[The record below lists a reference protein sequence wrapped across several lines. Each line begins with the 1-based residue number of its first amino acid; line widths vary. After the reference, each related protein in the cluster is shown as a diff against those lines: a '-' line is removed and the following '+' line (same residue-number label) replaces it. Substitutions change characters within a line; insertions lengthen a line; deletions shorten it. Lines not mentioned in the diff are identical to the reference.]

1 MVQELSLYGVVAEQ
15 EQPIFLSALT
25 SWSGMRPREFQE
37 HILCWEPTYPFR
49 PKLAAGQVNQIEQ
62 YRIFARQ
69 NDPLCR
75 PFQENK
81 QALSQEK
88 WEISV
93 HEVPEAG
100 QALKL
105 ISQSVLT
112 TPIHEGDPFDF
123 LATLGY
129 TYKDEYWVKGY
140 EFVIKNVVLRIF
152 RILTC
157 SADQLSLADPSKQF
171 LVKAHISCKSVTDL
185 PAIEAA
191 TAELLGFQKDV
202 KGLVS
207 LDQPERQA
215 FDTRVR
221 A

>member
-1 MVQELSLYGVVAEQ
+1 MVHELSLYGVVAEQ

-25 SWSGMRPREFQE
+25 SWAGMPPRGFQE
-37 HILCWEPTYPFR
+37 HVLSWEPTYPFR

-69 NDPLCR
+69 YDSLCR
-75 PFQENK
+75 PFEENK
-81 QALSQEK
+81 QELSKEK
-88 WEISV
+88 WELSV

-112 TPIHEGDPFDF
+112 TPIHEGDPFEF
-123 LATLGY
+123 LTTLGY
-129 TYKDEYWVKGY
+129 TYKQEYWVKGY

-152 RILTC
+152 QILTC
-157 SADQLSLADPSKQF
+157 SDGQLDLVDPSKQF
-171 LVKAHISCKSVTDL
+171 IVKAHISCKSVTDL
-185 PAIEAA
+185 PAMETA
-191 TAELLGFQKDV
+191 TAELLALQKDV

-207 LDQPERQA
+207 LDLPERQA